1 MACSVF
7 SPHWLQ
13 PADWLLPD
21 GVNAITAVLNS
32 PTTLTL
38 LQCADWRY
46 EHIFVLTATQPAQ
59 MLATFGLLFVPCYWS
74 ERLRASPESPC
85 AECGW
90 INTCITAQ
98 MRARWQLQVHE
109 EG

>member
-1 MACSVF
+1 VACSVF

-74 ERLRASPESPC
+74 ERLRAQP
-85 AECGW
+85 
-90 INTCITAQ
+90 
-98 MRARWQLQVHE
+98 
-109 EG
+109 